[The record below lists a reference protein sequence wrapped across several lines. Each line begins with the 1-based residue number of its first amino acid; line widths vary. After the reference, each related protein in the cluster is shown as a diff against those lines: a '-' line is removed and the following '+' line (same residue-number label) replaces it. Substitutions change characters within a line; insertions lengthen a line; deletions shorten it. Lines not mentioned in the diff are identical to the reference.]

1 MLHCNS
7 MNNFPFEN
15 RDHKPETTIFWEKRQ
30 KMSKMSPKAPHTPVL
45 LSYNKFSRHD
55 EEEEKDGGNGIGN
68 QYYT

>member
-1 MLHCNS
+1 
-7 MNNFPFEN
+7 
-15 RDHKPETTIFWEKRQ
+15 
-30 KMSKMSPKAPHTPVL
+30 MSKMSPKAPHTPVL